1 MTLTIHMGI
10 NNIQSTYTF
19 AFSAPYIDSEEK
31 EIMARLLAYGITPTG
46 NKATDRATLKRVETE
61 KAKQENIVS
70 ANKFLTVSIAEQ
82 EQIQDKKKEKRK
94 GAQILS
100 DYNKMFLVKYQKG
113 NF

>member
-1 MTLTIHMGI
+1 MGI
-10 NNIQSTYTF
+10 NNIQSAYTF
-19 AFSAPYIDSEEK
+19 AFSAPCIDSEEK
-31 EIMARLLAYGITPTG
+31 EIMARLLAYGVTPTG
-46 NKATDRATLKRVETE
+46 DKMTDKATLHRIESE

-70 ANKFLTVSIAEQ
+70 SNKFLTVSVAEQ
-82 EQIQDKKKEKRK
+82 ERIQDKKKEKRK